1 MIKNL
6 NWQEATSLLFTGMD
20 EGLITERPRKNPAIG
35 QSGTRTDSDGA
46 AGLRVR
52 RRADHS
58 ATPPHAHSLHPLSS
72 QSPFMGLYGDIFV
85 KSMILC
91 DNSELTQQ
99 DVREKKTANLV

>member
-1 MIKNL
+1 M
-6 NWQEATSLLFTGMD
+6 LFTRMD

-35 QSGTRTDSDGA
+35 QNGTRTDSGGA

-58 ATPPHAHSLHPLSS
+58 ATPPHAPSPQPSSS
-72 QSPFMGLYGDIFV
+72 QSPFIGLYGDIFV

>member
-6 NWQEATSLLFTGMD
+6 NRQEATSLLFTRMD

-35 QSGTRTDSDGA
+35 QSGTRADSGEA

-58 ATPPHAHSLHPLSS
+58 ATPPHSPHPPSS

-85 KSMILC
+85 KSMVLC